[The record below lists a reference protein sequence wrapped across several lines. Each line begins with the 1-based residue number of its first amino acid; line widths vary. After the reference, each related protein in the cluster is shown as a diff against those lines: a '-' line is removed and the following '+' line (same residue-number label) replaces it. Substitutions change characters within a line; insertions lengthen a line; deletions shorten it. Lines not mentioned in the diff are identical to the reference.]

1 MTMEIKDKDAA
12 LNNVTENITENI
24 TENVTRNKG
33 TDTLKEGIVDSEH
46 VNANDNPA
54 RQPDR
59 RDQKGGAFDGNI
71 NETTVASKAPDSQ
84 KINDTNRYAT
94 IDNAQTRALNPDE
107 KD

>member
-1 MTMEIKDKDAA
+1 MTMEIKDKDKDSA
-12 LNNVTENITENI
+12 LNNITESVTENITEN
-24 TENVTRNKG
+24 KG
-33 TDTLKEGIVDSEH
+33 TETFKEGIVDSEH

-84 KINDTNRYAT
+84 KINDINRYAT